1 MKKLILIALSLSIT
15 SCGPSTEELE
25 ALAKKNLD
33 IATVTCNIISESPT
47 YDAAM
52 RIKEV
57 NLGREKIGEDLFL
70 GKDKEIAESFV
81 YGLCRELVINDPE
94 YSNKLN
100 EKILIAEQLRLK
112 EKQEAE
118 QLRLIAEQEAE
129 QLKLE
134 AEQLRIKQEKKL
146 RLAEEL
152 EVKRILEAKNNIEI
166 VNAEK
171 TSISELNGNWIFI
184 TYWADWCPPC
194 FNQLK
199 EIELFFNK
207 RLQTSKKNNLKV
219 YGYNFDEMAEEE
231 LAFLAEM
238 NDINIPLIL
247 SNPGD
252 IWGIETPPSLPATY
266 LINKKGEVI
275 NTSLRPINSI
285 SLGMIL
291 SEAEEGK
298 NRDIALSS
306 LQKLLEQPSIDEKLD
321 FSLFVLRVHILSSLE
336 NAEAIAD
343 EIKKGGYPSFI
354 EPLESNNDLHAVYV
368 GPFLSKKEI
377 KDNLKEIQNISESS
391 QSEITRWK
399 L

>member
-25 ALAKKNLD
+25 ALAKKNSD

-57 NLGREKIGEDLFL
+57 NLGREKIGKDLFL

-81 YGLCRELVINDPE
+81 YGLCIELVVNDPE

-118 QLRLIAEQEAE
+118 KLRLIAEQEAE
-129 QLKLE
+129 QLRIEQEK
-134 AEQLRIKQEKKL
+134 QLRF
-146 RLAEEL
+146 AEEL
-152 EVKRILEAKNNIEI
+152 EVERILKVKNNIEI
-166 VNAEK
+166 LNSEK
-171 TSISELNGNWIFI
+171 TSFSELNGNWIFI
-184 TYWADWCPPC
+184 TYWAEWCRPVC
-194 FNQLK
+194 HDQLF
-199 EIELFFNK
+199 ELELFFNE
-207 RLQTSKKNNLKV
+207 RLETSKKNDLKV
-219 YGYNFDEMAEEE
+219 YGYNYDDWSERVLEMVTE
-231 LAFLAEM
+231 L
-238 NDINIPLIL
+238 NDINVPMIL

-252 IWGIETPPSLPATY
+252 IWGIENPARLPATF

-275 NTSLRPINSI
+275 NTSLTPINSI

-291 SEAEEGK
+291 SEAEEKYG
-298 NRDIALSS
+298 DMALLSS
-306 LQKLLEQPSIDEKLD
+306 QKLLEESLIDENLS
-321 FSLFVLRVHILSSLE
+321 SLFVLRVRFASSLE
-336 NAEAIAD
+336 NAEAISD
-343 EIKKGGYPSFI
+343 TIIKGGYPSFI
-354 EPLESNNDLHAVYV
+354 EPLEGNNDSYAVYV
-368 GPFLSKKEI
+368 GPFISKEEI
-377 KDNLKEIQNISESS
+377 KKNLEEIQNISESNKS
-391 QSEITRWK
+391 KITRWK

>member
-15 SCGPSTEELE
+15 SCGPTTEELE

-81 YGLCRELVINDPE
+81 YGLCRELVLNDPE

-100 EKILIAEQLRLK
+100 EQILIAEQLRLK
-112 EKQEAE
+112 E
-118 QLRLIAEQEAE
+118 EQEAE
-129 QLKLE
+129 RLRLE
-134 AEQLRIKQEKKL
+134 AERLRLEEEQEAERLRIKHEEYKRLKRVEILSQEVISLVELSEEWVLIFNLSLSELQTPELFGEFIDFLGLLNNKIKFYLHFTDDLSIEDLKKL
-146 RLAEEL
+146 KQRFNISVPLMITNPRHIWDLDWVNTTSSYLIRKDGYFHACGIGQTANCSGLFKFLL
-152 EVKRILEAKNNIEI
+152 ENFSNISSSEI
-166 VNAEK
+166 
-171 TSISELNGNWIFI
+171 
-184 TYWADWCPPC
+184 
-194 FNQLK
+194 
-199 EIELFFNK
+199 
-207 RLQTSKKNNLKV
+207 KK
-219 YGYNFDEMAEEE
+219 D
-231 LAFLAEM
+231 
-238 NDINIPLIL
+238 
-247 SNPGD
+247 
-252 IWGIETPPSLPATY
+252 IETQYKDVKDIIFKSP
-266 LINKKGEVI
+266 NDF
-275 NTSLRPINSI
+275 NS
-285 SLGMIL
+285 S
-291 SEAEEGK
+291 A
-298 NRDIALSS
+298 NYLSS
-306 LQKLLEQPSIDEKLD
+306 SD
-321 FSLFVLRVHILSSLE
+321 FDLFVLRVHVLSSLE

-377 KDNLKEIQNISESS
+377 KDNLGEIQNISESN
-391 QSEITRWK
+391 QSEIIRWK